1 MKSKIRILVTHQVHY
16 LTSTNNIILLEDG
29 AVKAQGTYNDIVNLG
44 IDINFKSNKSEP
56 TEAKERK
63 ISLIELIEK
72 GEAEKQLTKPDYS
85 SCDDDD
91 DKLDFDDIT
100 ASNRNL
106 NLIANSITNV
116 IEVHFHNS
124 IFLKIINSNLFL

>member
-16 LTSTNNIILLEDG
+16 LTNTNNIILLEDG

-56 TEAKERK
+56 AKERK

-85 SCDDDD
+85 SCDDDE
-91 DKLDFDDIT
+91 DKLEFDDIT

-116 IEVHFHNS
+116 IDVHFQNS
-124 IFLKIINSNLFL
+124 IFLKIINSNSFL

>member
-16 LTSTNNIILLEDG
+16 LTNTNNIILLEDG

-44 IDINFKSNKSEP
+44 IDINFKANKPEQ
-56 TEAKERK
+56 TDANKERK

-72 GEAEKQLTKPDYS
+72 GETDKQLTKPDYS
-85 SCDDDD
+85 SSDNED
-91 DKLDFDDIT
+91 DKLEFDDIA

-116 IEVHFHNS
+116 S
-124 IFLKIINSNLFL
+124 LFS